1 MVNKEFFELLDLLEQ
16 EKKIPRQ
23 VFIDSLQNALTKAYK
38 SQYDRPS
45 AVELVLIPEKKLI
58 KIIAYRTVVEEVT
71 NKETEIS
78 LEDAKLINK
87 KYKVGDR
94 ITEEIEPKNFGRIVI
109 QNAKQTIN
117 QKLRE
122 EENRVAF
129 EQLAEKEEEL
139 VTCVIK
145 KIDGKN
151 VYVDLMKM
159 EALLGP
165 QDQLPGDKY
174 RVGDKIK
181 VFVKKIKQG
190 STRGPQIQVS
200 RTCADFVR
208 RLFEMEVPEIK
219 NGQIEIKGVVREPG
233 YRTKI
238 AVYSADGKIDPVG
251 ACVGSRGLRVNSIVA
266 ELGGEKIEIIHWNP
280 DMLEYIARAMSPAS
294 VKAVVANEKD
304 ESATVY
310 VAPDMLSLA
319 IGREGQNA
327 RLAARLTGW
336 KIDVKPFSE
345 DVIEQAQIASEGEEE
360 ETEPVETALE
370 DTIDIF
376 DDEDNNKA
384 TEDISMDDISL
395 DDFDLPDEEK
405 KED

>member
-360 ETEPVETALE
+360 EAEPVETALE

-376 DDEDNNKA
+376 DDEDNNKT

>member
-208 RLFEMEVPEIK
+208 RLFEMEVPEVK

-360 ETEPVETALE
+360 EAEPVETALE

-376 DDEDNNKA
+376 DDEDNNKT

>member
-1 MVNKEFFELLDLLEQ
+1 MINKDFFDALDALEQ
-16 EKKIPRQ
+16 EKKIPKQ
-23 VFIDSLQNALTKAYK
+23 VFIDSLQTALTLAYK
-38 SQYDRPS
+38 RQYGTS
-45 AVELVLIPEKKLI
+45 KAVEVILLPEKKLI
-58 KIIAYRTVVEEVT
+58 KIVAYLTVVEEVT
-71 NKETEIS
+71 NKDTEIS

-94 ITEEIEPKNFGRIVI
+94 ISEEVPSKDFGRIVI
-109 QNAKQTIN
+109 QNAKQVIS
-117 QKLRE
+117 QRLRE

-139 VTCVIK
+139 VTCAIK
-145 KIDGKN
+145 RIDGKN

-181 VFVKKIKQG
+181 VFVKKIRQG
-190 STRGPQIQVS
+190 SRGPQIQVS
-200 RTCADFVR
+200 RTCSDFVR

-219 NGQIEIKGVVREPG
+219 SGQIEIKGVVREPG

-238 AVYSADGKIDPVG
+238 AVYSSDGRIDPVG
-251 ACVGSRGLRVNSIVA
+251 ACVGSRGLRVNTIVS

-280 DMLEYIARAMSPAS
+280 DILEFIARSMSPAT
-294 VKAVVANEKD
+294 VRAVDADEAE

-310 VAPDMLSLA
+310 VDQNMLSLA

-336 KIDVKPFSE
+336 KIDVKPYTEEVKAAAE
-345 DVIEQAQIASEGEEE
+345 DEDSAAEFAE
-360 ETEPVETALE
+360 EPVETETE
-370 DTIDIF
+370 DEI
-376 DDEDNNKA
+376 
-384 TEDISMDDISL
+384 TEAESISDDISMDDVSL
-395 DDFDLPDEEK
+395 DDFDFTSEDKKDE
-405 KED
+405 

>member
-360 ETEPVETALE
+360 EAEPVETALE

>member
-360 ETEPVETALE
+360 EAEPVETALE

-376 DDEDNNKA
+376 DDEDNNKT
-384 TEDISMDDISL
+384 TEDTSMDDISL

>member
-376 DDEDNNKA
+376 DDEDNNKT